1 MHKLAK
7 GLKKKKK
14 QKKGKKGA
22 EEDEFDPEELERYR
36 RERAEAQQKAEDSG
50 EQASNAGSDE
60 WKKFQALTAGV
71 DSILK
76 KTQGDLDRIKSTS
89 FFQRKPPLEEKN
101 RKKREGEDEE
111 DSREECSKKGNKWV
125 GFDEEGNPIEDEPPD
140 FEGDGRGKG
149 ERPLVSEDGFVD
161 IPEDNDDQEDS
172 VDEDIFDTTYVDV
185 LQNIDVKLAYIPD
198 SPTEE
203 EAGDDPFDTTSADKV
218 LKTVDKKGNKL
229 VSLGNA
235 VEVLSGRIDYVSTCK
250 ISRGRRPRLQQ
261 DLLLD
266 DFDEAEPPT
275 GNVTAEPVE
284 TARTLLDDDS
294 DLPDIP
300 VDLTKLPP
308 VLPRPASPIAT
319 QEAAADVKPV
329 NEPLDISEFEILKE
343 KNILEEIPDLDD
355 AEFDLEAAPDEPVK
369 LEEAEDPFGTKEP
382 PEDLVFQTEIVEASF
397 EAATFVDEE
406 DPFDTT
412 FAENILPGKAE
423 LKFIEKELEE
433 LPISE
438 VTISLTD
445 PAGLNRDYE
454 TGLLSEDGAR
464 SLQPSQDLLG
474 GSTTDLTQLAD
485 QPIAPVEEITY
496 VDPFDTSSVQE
507 LPPGKTELKFL
518 EKELLGDQ
526 AESPGIVE
534 DDDDDDFDPRKEE
547 QVAAPV
553 SKAPPRPPAPVAP
566 VVPVVAPVQP
576 VFKVEFNEEEDPTA
590 APERGRRTSRP
601 EVLELA
607 PAKAVAFELPTPSKR
622 PDLLATS
629 EEEKALPSKPLTPY
643 YSQKSIEE
651 SLPIEEEEVDVDP
664 FDTSFVAKV
673 APGKTEL
680 KLIESELLK
689 QESKLP
695 HSVSDHDFSQKSE
708 PGRRQSDFTATSV
721 RPEDLKFQEVQE
733 SVLKKF
739 EEPRVRQPPERQE
752 SLLDAEVEVDAKPLT
767 PTIENKIEEEELSY
781 EDPFDTSIA
790 TNILPGKAEL
800 KILESELQQI
810 QEEVPVRPATVN
822 LTAIIAAAV
831 PEIDDFD
838 PRAEE
843 KKDPQDFLCI
853 NDQGPGDKVLTP
865 LQTSNPAFAED
876 VDPFDTS
883 FANIAH
889 GKTEL
894 RLLESDSAI
903 MDSKGSN
910 PFLMDDYPAEEDSR
924 MAAQASNPFLQD
936 FGDSGG
942 TGAGENPFLN
952 YTPEPAAYEPAISV
966 DSTNPFA
973 SFGVDTTAPTA
984 GFEPD
989 TTETPATNIFAS
1001 QLSNILVTTGSSE
1014 NLFDASQ
1021 PSKEIFGQPVE
1032 PPAPAPQPPAP
1043 PKNGRNAPSRPPPP
1057 RPQPPPPPA
1066 PPKHTKDLILSVT
1079 GAMDATSNH
1088 LLDRLQATRTPSP
1101 TLMHSPSPTPEHSFA
1116 DFLDVDSNVPDLL
1129 SDDNKIAA
1137 MEAPQNRDILD
1148 LFDAPNTDTTTTTIF
1163 SAPMTTGDAAGVVSG
1178 VAAITTTVQDNP
1190 FANMAEQE
1198 GSLAPGEDAFGGD
1211 YSETASICSEKRP
1224 SIVST
1229 TGVVGSDVEDKA
1241 GIALDFS
1248 TESPAVPEPQP
1259 TITAAELFSTATDQL
1274 ATATAESTFFSVTD
1288 TTTAAPF
1295 GMADTTTTTPFG
1307 MADTTTAP
1315 FGMAD
1320 TTTAPFGMADTTTT
1334 TPFGMADTA
1343 TSPFTTPAPRPSPTQ
1358 PLFATGEVAAPSG
1371 PFASDLLG
1379 DFGGLS
1385 KDVTPTSITSPLP
1398 ASEFP
1403 DSESYRPE
1411 DQLDSFAATTK
1422 VIESTGDAFDIFA
1435 SKFDKAAE
1443 PDANADPFMDAFGGG
1458 PTAMDTS
1465 SDVWGDSSATGS
1477 ETAMTGFGEPA
1488 GFDSFLSMTAPPQ
1501 ETKMKRVE
1509 SAESDEGPDF
1519 SVFIKPKKGDEAV
1532 NIEGGSVPV
1541 LAPPPKSPQN
1551 SAYVDSSPRFNPFD
1565 KSGFGQEAVIPTE
1578 AVPTAEMTRTDSQE
1592 TPPTPLFDEDVSQ
1605 PLEDFPRVTYT
1616 GDGWEMQLRQPN
1628 KKKIT
1633 GQRFWKKVFLKLVYQ
1648 GDNPVLQLFN
1658 NKDDKDPFQ
1667 ELPLL
1672 PCYSVSDIGA
1682 QQFDQYGKIFTVKL
1696 QYIFYKERPGVRP
1709 GQVTKAERLTN
1720 KLSQFAAYAIQG
1732 DYQGVKE
1739 FGSDLKKLGLPV
1751 EHAPQISQLFKLGS
1765 QNYEDLKQ
1773 FSCAIDEAL
1782 FRLLAHRDRALT
1794 YKMEEV
1800 QITVVDELYVEQSA
1814 EGHVD
1819 KQIARVRLF
1828 FLGFL
1833 SGMPDVELGI
1843 NDMWRQGKEVVGR
1856 HDIIPVVTEE
1866 WIRLENVEFHA
1877 CVQQDE
1883 YERSRIIKF
1892 KPPDACYIELMR
1904 FRVRP
1909 PKNRELPLQLKAV
1922 MCVTGNKVELRAD
1935 ILVPGFASR
1944 KLGQVPCEDV
1954 MVRFPIPEC
1963 WIYLFRV
1970 EKHFRYG
1977 SVKSAHRRTGKIKG
1991 IERFLGAVDTLEPQ
2005 LMEVTSGQAKYEHQH
2020 RAIVWRMPRL
2030 PKEGQGAYTTHQLVC
2045 RMALTSYDQI
2055 PENLS
2060 EYCYVEFT
2068 MPATQVSHT
2077 TARSVSFQNSDSDA
2091 PPEKYVRNLSRHE
2104 YRVEIEHTQGEGPGA
2119 YVSATI
2125 AKKIPETTPEVPS
2138 EVPEVHPDS
2147 DFDSDSE

>member
-22 EEDEFDPEELERYR
+22 EEEEFDPEELESYR
-36 RERAEAQQKAEDSG
+36 RSRALAQTNVESSG

-60 WKKFQALTAGV
+60 WKKFEALTAGV

-89 FFQRKPPLEEKN
+89 FFQRKPPLDEKKEHEEESQEEPD
-101 RKKREGEDEE
+101 KKT
-111 DSREECSKKGNKWV
+111 SSKKWV
-125 GFDEEGNPIEDEPPD
+125 GFDEEGNPIEGEPPD
-140 FEGDGRGKG
+140 FEGKSAK
-149 ERPLVSEDGFVD
+149 EKPLVSEDGFVEV
-161 IPEDNDDQEDS
+161 PDDDDEQEVS
-172 VDEDIFDTTYVDV
+172 GDEDIFDTTYVDV
-185 LQNIDVKLAYIPD
+185 LQNIDVQLAYIPD

-218 LKTVDKKGNKL
+218 LKTVDSKGKKL
-229 VSLGNA
+229 VSLANA

-250 ISRGRRPRLQQ
+250 ISKSRKPRLQQ

-266 DFDEAEPPT
+266 DFEESATLEE
-275 GNVTAEPVE
+275 NVTAEPVQAE
-284 TARTLLDDDS
+284 KTLLDDDS

-300 VDLTKLPP
+300 VDLTKLPT
-308 VLPRPASPIAT
+308 VLPKPVT
-319 QEAAADVKPV
+319 QETVAESKPP
-329 NEPLDISEFEILKE
+329 NEPLDISEFEVLKE
-343 KNILEEIPDLDD
+343 KTILEEIPDLDD
-355 AEFDLEAAPDEPVK
+355 AEFDLTDAPDELPR
-369 LEEAEDPFGTKEP
+369 LEEAEDPFGSKEP
-382 PEDLVFQTEIVEASF
+382 ETVDFQSEIAEASF
-397 EAATFVDEE
+397 VAATFANEE

-412 FAENILPGKAE
+412 FADNILPGKTE
-423 LKFIEKELEE
+423 LKFIEEE
-433 LPISE
+433 LDKLPPHPVSD

-454 TGLLSEDGAR
+454 TGLLTEENDNGTVVG
-464 SLQPSQDLLG
+464 LQAKRDLLG
-474 GSTTDLTQLAD
+474 GSTTDLSQLAD
-485 QPIAPVEEITY
+485 QPIAPVEDITY
-496 VDPFDTSSVQE
+496 VDPFDTSTVQE
-507 LPPGKTELKFL
+507 IPLGRTELKFL

-526 AESPGIVE
+526 NQPSSVLE
-534 DDDDDDFDPRKEE
+534 DEDDDFDPRKDE
-547 QVAAPV
+547 QPEVTGPIPSSHPCRPPPPTFTVDFNDQQQTKEGPKSTDEQPEATEAKAIPSNHPSRPPPPTVAA
-553 SKAPPRPPAPVAP
+553 
-566 VVPVVAPVQP
+566 QP
-576 VFKVEFNEEEDPTA
+576 TFTVDFNDQQTKDETA
-590 APERGRRTSRP
+590 VNVDFARRSSRP
-601 EVLELA
+601 EVLKLA
-607 PAKAVAFELPTPSKR
+607 PAKAVVFELPTPSKR
-622 PDLLATS
+622 PDLLATT

-643 YSQKSIEE
+643 YTQKSIEE
-651 SLPIEEEEVDVDP
+651 VLPNEEEEVEDVDP

-689 QESKLP
+689 QQQFELP
-695 HSVSDHDFSQKSE
+695 HSYSDHDFDPRGESE
-708 PGRRQSDFTATSV
+708 ATRRQSDFTAASV
-721 RPEDLKFQEVQE
+721 RPSDLKIGELQ
-733 SVLKKF
+733 STVLQKF
-739 EEPRVRQPPERQE
+739 EEQQRSKEPLQRQE
-752 SLLDAEVEVDAKPLT
+752 SLLDAKIEVDAKPLT
-767 PTIENKIEEEELSY
+767 PKIEAKPSIEDREISY
-781 EDPFDTSIA
+781 NDPFDTSIA
-790 TNILPGKAEL
+790 SNILPGKAEL
-800 KILESELQQI
+800 KVLESELEQI
-810 QEEVPVRPATVN
+810 FGEVPVRPAPIS
-822 LTAIIAAAV
+822 LTAIIATAV

-838 PRAEE
+838 PRAGEQKE
-843 KKDPQDFLCI
+843 SQDFLSI
-853 NDQGPGDKVLTP
+853 DDQDHAAKVLTP
-865 LQTSNPAFAED
+865 QQNESFALEGEL
-876 VDPFDTS
+876 DPFDTS
-883 FANIAH
+883 FATLGP

-894 RLLESDSAI
+894 KLLESELMDKSI
-903 MDSKGSN
+903 MDSKGGN
-910 PFLMDDYPAEEDSR
+910 PFLMDDYGAEPDDR
-924 MAAQASNPFLQD
+924 LAGQATSNPFLQD
-936 FGDSGG
+936 FGDAE
-942 TGAGENPFLN
+942 TTAPGENPFLN
-952 YTPEPAAYEPAISV
+952 YTADQSYQSQIPV

-973 SFGVDTTAPTA
+973 SFGEDAPAT
-984 GFEPD
+984 D
-989 TTETPATNIFAS
+989 TPATNIFTS
-1001 QLSNILVTTGSSE
+1001 QGTDMFATTE
-1014 NLFDASQ
+1014 TAEPNANLFDADVPSQ
-1021 PSKEIFGQPVE
+1021 ASQEIFGQAADLPIPVTS
-1032 PPAPAPQPPAP
+1032 PPQ
-1043 PKNGRNAPSRPPPP
+1043 PKNGKPAPSRPPPP
-1057 RPQPPPPPA
+1057 RPQPPA

-1116 DFLDVDSNVPDLL
+1116 DLLDVDSNVPDLM
-1129 SDDNKIAA
+1129 SDDAK
-1137 MEAPQNRDILD
+1137 MVDPPQNQDILD
-1148 LFDAPNTDTTTTTIF
+1148 LFDAPNTDTTTVTIF
-1163 SAPMTTGDAAGVVSG
+1163 STSMAPGDTTSLVTDSTA
-1178 VAAITTTVQDNP
+1178 QDNP
-1190 FANMAEQE
+1190 FASIAEQE
-1198 GSLAPGEDAFGGD
+1198 TSAAQPEDGFQSD
-1211 YSETASICSEKRP
+1211 YPETASITSEKRP
-1224 SIVST
+1224 SVAST
-1229 TGVVGSDVEDKA
+1229 TGCLGSEAMDNVG
-1241 GIALDFS
+1241 LDFA
-1248 TESPAVPEPQP
+1248 TEAPSVRESRPS
-1259 TITAAELFSTATDQL
+1259 ITAADLFSASTADQQFPTATSS
-1274 ATATAESTFFSVTD
+1274 ESAFFSV
-1288 TTTAAPF
+1288 AE
-1295 GMADTTTTTPFG
+1295 TTTTT
-1307 MADTTTAP
+1307 TAE
-1315 FGMAD
+1315 
-1320 TTTAPFGMADTTTT
+1320 
-1334 TPFGMADTA
+1334 
-1343 TSPFTTPAPRPSPTQ
+1343 
-1358 PLFATGEVAAPSG
+1358 PLFTASDVPSQPSG

-1379 DFGGLS
+1379 DFGEPS
-1385 KDVTPTSITSPLP
+1385 ADMPVPIASSPIP
-1398 ASEFP
+1398 GAEFP
-1403 DSESYRPE
+1403 LTEAYRPE
-1411 DQLDSFAATTK
+1411 EHLDNFAATAKT
-1422 VIESTGDAFDIFA
+1422 IENTSDAFDIFA

-1443 PDANADPFMDAFGGG
+1443 PDGNADPFMDAFGGG

-1465 SDVWGDSSATGS
+1465 SDVWGDSSATVS
-1477 ETAMTGFGEPA
+1477 ERTVTGFGEA
-1488 GFDSFLSMTAPPQ
+1488 DGFDSFLSMTAPPQ
-1501 ETKMKRVE
+1501 EAKVKRAE
-1509 SAESDEGPDF
+1509 SADSDDGPDF
-1519 SVFIKPKKGDEAV
+1519 SVFIKPKEGDQSGV
-1532 NIEGGSVPV
+1532 IEGGPVPV

-1551 SAYVDSSPRFNPFD
+1551 TAYADTSPRFNPFD
-1565 KSGFGQEAVIPTE
+1565 KSGFVQDAVAPE
-1578 AVPTAEMTRTDSQE
+1578 DTAQPAELTRTDSQE

-1616 GDGWEMQLRQPN
+1616 GDGWEMHLRQPI

-1633 GQRFWKKVFLKLVYQ
+1633 GQRFWKKVFVKLVYQ
-1648 GDNPVLQLFN
+1648 GDNPVLVMYIN
-1658 NKDDKDPFQ
+1658 RDDKDPLQ

-1696 QYIFYKERPGVRP
+1696 QYIFYKGRPGIRP

-1765 QNYEDLKQ
+1765 QNFEDMKL
-1773 FSCAIDEAL
+1773 FSCAIEEAL
-1782 FRLLAHRDRALT
+1782 FRLHAQRDRALT

-1814 EGHVD
+1814 EGHVE

-1866 WIRLENVEFHA
+1866 WIRLENIEFHS

-1883 YERSRIIKF
+1883 YEKSRIIKF

-1922 MCVTGNKVELRAD
+1922 MCITGNKVELRAD

-2068 MPATQVSHT
+2068 MPVTQVSHT
-2077 TARSVSFQNSDSDA
+2077 TARSVSLQNSDSDA

-2104 YRVEIEHTQGEGPGA
+2104 YRVGIEHTQGEGPGA
-2119 YVSATI
+2119 YVAATI
-2125 AKKIPETTPEVPS
+2125 AKKIPESTPEVAA
-2138 EVPEVHPDS
+2138 EAS
-2147 DFDSDSE
+2147 DAPAESDSDSSE